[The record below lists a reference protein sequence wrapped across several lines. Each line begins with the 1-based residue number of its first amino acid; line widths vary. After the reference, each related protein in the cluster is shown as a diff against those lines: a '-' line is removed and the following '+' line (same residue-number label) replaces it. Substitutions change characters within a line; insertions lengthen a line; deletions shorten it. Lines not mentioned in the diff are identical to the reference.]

1 MINRKQIT
9 KVCNNCNRCG
19 LPEITCI
26 CDKIKIVKT
35 KAKFIILSSEREL
48 YRKTNTA
55 SLLKQV
61 NPESTEIITW
71 RRGETSEVINNYINN
86 YINNEI
92 YKVFLVFPDINEDLK
107 LRKIEYVSSK
117 CISVFIIV
125 DGTWGEAWKI
135 IRKSDYLKE
144 LPVIALET
152 NKVSKFTLRK
162 GQDEGNLCTIE
173 TAIELLNINEEKLH
187 GEKID
192 YNFNLF
198 LEGYKAGASG
208 HRVNE

>member
-1 MINRKQIT
+1 MINRKRIT
-9 KVCNNCNRCG
+9 KVCNNCSKCG

-26 CDKIKIVKT
+26 CDKVKIAKT

-86 YINNEI
+86 EI
-92 YKVFLVFPDINEDLK
+92 YKVFLVFPDINENLK

-117 CISVFIIV
+117 HIPVFIIV

-173 TAIELLNINEEKLH
+173 TAIELLNINGEELD

-208 HRVNE
+208 HKVNK